1 MYNYGRLAMFP
12 CLLNLNLCVIIIRL
26 LMLAKEGKVMGSIE
40 EIRVYLMVLAVTFS
54 ISVVSFIVLIVNDIR
69 FHRQDQKQF
78 EILDKSAASLNS
90 RHDRATVERDR
101 MSTEHDHLS
110 NQLSYEHDRLSKE
123 HDRLSN
129 QLSTKHDRLSKEHD
143 QIKEKLNN
151 IYTNQE
157 TEKAAREAYGKVIP
171 EGDTFKHMA
180 DAIYMHSV
188 QLQQEVNTLKNQ
200 IIQLENKNR
209 DQKQQIIALKER
221 LSQKQE
227 KPTEPEE
234 TEKNEYD
241 EILDN
246 MDLSPDSHDEEEW
259 ER

>member
-1 MYNYGRLAMFP
+1 MYDFLFQEEWWMET
-12 CLLNLNLCVIIIRL
+12 IIAAAITGVVTL
-26 LMLAKEGKVMGSIE
+26 VAA
-40 EIRVYLMVLAVTFS
+40 YLMYATKVEKKLEKIEDS
-54 ISVVSFIVLIVNDIR
+54 
-69 FHRQDQKQF
+69 
-78 EILDKSAASLNS
+78 NS
-90 RHDRATVERDR
+90 RMEGQTKLLSGEHRD
-101 MSTEHDHLS
+101 
-110 NQLSYEHDRLSKE
+110 LSKE
-123 HDRLSN
+123 QSDIKSEIQKVIAN
-129 QLSTKHDRLSKEHD
+129 QE
-143 QIKEKLNN
+143 KEK
-151 IYTNQE
+151 
-157 TEKAAREAYGKVIP
+157 AVREAYGKVIP

-221 LSQKQE
+221 LSKEQE
-227 KPTEPEE
+227 KPIERHPEE

>member
-12 CLLNLNLCVIIIRL
+12 CLLNLNLCVITMRL
-26 LMLAKEGKVMGSIE
+26 LMLAKEGKGMGSIE
-40 EIRVYLMVLAVTFS
+40 EVKVYLVVLTVTFL
-54 ISVVSFIVLIVNDIR
+54 ITCIALVVMIVNDIR
-69 FHRQDQKQF
+69 FHGKDQKEF
-78 EILDKSAASLNS
+78 EYLEKSTDRLNS

-101 MSTEHDHLS
+101 
-110 NQLSYEHDRLSKE
+110 
-123 HDRLSN
+123 LSN
-129 QLSTKHDRLSKEHD
+129 QLSTKHDHLSKEHD

-151 IYTNQE
+151 IYMNQE
-157 TEKAAREAYGKVIP
+157 MEKETREAYGKVIP

-221 LSQKQE
+221 LSKEQE
-227 KPTEPEE
+227 KPIERHPEE

-259 ER
+259 EL

>member
-12 CLLNLNLCVIIIRL
+12 CLLNLNLCVIIMRL
-26 LMLAKEGKVMGSIE
+26 LMLAKEGKGMGSIE
-40 EIRVYLMVLAVTFS
+40 EVKTYLVVVAVTFS
-54 ISVVSFIVLIVNDIR
+54 ISFVSFVVMIVNDIR
-69 FHRQDQKQF
+69 FHRKDQKEF
-78 EILDKSAASLNS
+78 ENLEKSAAGLNS

-101 MSTEHDHLS
+101 MST
-110 NQLSYEHDRLSKE
+110 
-123 HDRLSN
+123 
-129 QLSTKHDRLSKEHD
+129 EHD

-221 LSQKQE
+221 LSQEQE

>member
-1 MYNYGRLAMFP
+1 MYNFGRLAMFP
-12 CLLNLNLCVIIIRL
+12 CLLNLILCVIIMRI
-26 LMLAKEGKVMGSIE
+26 LMLAKEGKGMGSIE
-40 EIRVYLMVLAVTFS
+40 EVKTYLVVVAVTFS
-54 ISVVSFIVLIVNDIR
+54 ISFVSFVVMIVNDIR
-69 FHRQDQKQF
+69 FHRKDQKEF
-78 EILDKSAASLNS
+78 ENLEKSAAGLNS

-110 NQLSYEHDRLSKE
+110 KQLSY
-123 HDRLSN
+123 
-129 QLSTKHDRLSKEHD
+129 EHD

-221 LSQKQE
+221 LSQEQE

>member
-1 MYNYGRLAMFP
+1 
-12 CLLNLNLCVIIIRL
+12 
-26 LMLAKEGKVMGSIE
+26 MLAKEGKGMGSIE
-40 EIRVYLMVLAVTFS
+40 EVKTYLVVVAVTFS
-54 ISVVSFIVLIVNDIR
+54 ISFVSFVVMIVNDIR
-69 FHRQDQKQF
+69 FHRKDQKEF
-78 EILDKSAASLNS
+78 ENLEKSAAGLNS

-101 MSTEHDHLS
+101 MST
-110 NQLSYEHDRLSKE
+110 
-123 HDRLSN
+123 
-129 QLSTKHDRLSKEHD
+129 EHD

-221 LSQKQE
+221 LSQEQE

>member
-1 MYNYGRLAMFP
+1 MYDFLFQEEWWMET
-12 CLLNLNLCVIIIRL
+12 IIAAAITGVVTL
-26 LMLAKEGKVMGSIE
+26 VAA
-40 EIRVYLMVLAVTFS
+40 YLMYATKVEKKLEKIEDS
-54 ISVVSFIVLIVNDIR
+54 NLKMEGQNSS
-69 FHRQDQKQF
+69 
-78 EILDKSAASLNS
+78 ILDKGESQTKLLSG
-90 RHDRATVERDR
+90 
-101 MSTEHDHLS
+101 EHKDLSDEHKDLS
-110 NQLSYEHDRLSKE
+110 NEHKD
-123 HDRLSN
+123 LSN
-129 QLSTKHDRLSKEHD
+129 EHRDLFKE
-143 QIKEKLNN
+143 QSVLKSEIQKVIANQEKEK
-151 IYTNQE
+151 
-157 TEKAAREAYGKVIP
+157 AVREAYGKVIP

-221 LSQKQE
+221 LSKEQE
-227 KPTEPEE
+227 KPIERHPEE

-259 ER
+259 EL

>member
-1 MYNYGRLAMFP
+1 
-12 CLLNLNLCVIIIRL
+12 
-26 LMLAKEGKVMGSIE
+26 MGSIE
-40 EIRVYLMVLAVTFS
+40 EVKTYLVVVAVTFS
-54 ISVVSFIVLIVNDIR
+54 ISFVSFVVMIVNDIR
-69 FHRQDQKQF
+69 FHRKDQKEF
-78 EILDKSAASLNS
+78 ENLEKSAAGLNS

-101 MSTEHDHLS
+101 MST
-110 NQLSYEHDRLSKE
+110 
-123 HDRLSN
+123 
-129 QLSTKHDRLSKEHD
+129 EHD

-200 IIQLENKNR
+200 NTQLENQNR
-209 DQKQQIIALKER
+209 DLKQQIIALKER
-221 LSQKQE
+221 LSKEQE
-227 KPTEPEE
+227 KPIERHPEE

>member
-12 CLLNLNLCVIIIRL
+12 CLLNLNLCVIIMRL
-26 LMLAKEGKVMGSIE
+26 LMLAKEGKGMGSIE
-40 EIRVYLMVLAVTFS
+40 EVKTYLVVVAVTFS
-54 ISVVSFIVLIVNDIR
+54 ISFVSFVVMIVNDIR
-69 FHRQDQKQF
+69 FHRKDQKEF
-78 EILDKSAASLNS
+78 ENLEKSAAGLNS

-101 MSTEHDHLS
+101 MSKEHDHLS
-110 NQLSYEHDRLSKE
+110 NQLSYEHDRLS
-123 HDRLSN
+123 
-129 QLSTKHDRLSKEHD
+129 TEHD

-188 QLQQEVNTLKNQ
+188 QLQQEVNALKNQ
-200 IIQLENKNR
+200 NTQLENKNR
-209 DQKQQIIALKER
+209 DLKQQIIALKER
-221 LSQKQE
+221 LSQEQE
-227 KPTEPEE
+227 KPIERHPEE

>member
-78 EILDKSAASLNS
+78 EILDKSADGLNS

-101 MSTEHDHLS
+101 MSKEHDHLS
-110 NQLSYEHDRLSKE
+110 NQLSYE
-123 HDRLSN
+123 
-129 QLSTKHDRLSKEHD
+129 HDRLSKEHD

-221 LSQKQE
+221 LSQEQE
-227 KPTEPEE
+227 KPTEPEQ

>member
-1 MYNYGRLAMFP
+1 MYDFLFQEEWWMET
-12 CLLNLNLCVIIIRL
+12 IIAAAITGVVTL
-26 LMLAKEGKVMGSIE
+26 VAA
-40 EIRVYLMVLAVTFS
+40 YLMYATKVEKKLEKIEDS
-54 ISVVSFIVLIVNDIR
+54 
-69 FHRQDQKQF
+69 
-78 EILDKSAASLNS
+78 NS
-90 RHDRATVERDR
+90 RMEGQTKLLSGEHRD
-101 MSTEHDHLS
+101 
-110 NQLSYEHDRLSKE
+110 LSKE
-123 HDRLSN
+123 HSDIKSEIQKVIAN
-129 QLSTKHDRLSKEHD
+129 QE
-143 QIKEKLNN
+143 KEK
-151 IYTNQE
+151 
-157 TEKAAREAYGKVIP
+157 AVREAYGKVIP

-200 IIQLENKNR
+200 NAQLENQIVQLENKNR

-221 LSQKQE
+221 LSKEQE
-227 KPTEPEE
+227 KPTERHPEE